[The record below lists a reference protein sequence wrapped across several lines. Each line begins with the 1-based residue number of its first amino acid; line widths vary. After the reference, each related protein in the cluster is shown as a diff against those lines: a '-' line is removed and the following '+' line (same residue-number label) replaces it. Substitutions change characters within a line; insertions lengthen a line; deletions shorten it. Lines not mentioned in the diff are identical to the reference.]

1 MSVISCRSLTKNY
14 GNFTALNSLDLEV
27 SSGRI
32 VGLLG
37 PNGSGKSTLIKLC
50 AGLLKPTFG
59 ELTVAGYPVGA
70 ESKAR
75 VSYLPDRDYLPEH
88 MRVNELLKMFSDFYP
103 DFSMQRAMDM
113 LTRLGIDFT
122 KKFKTMSKGTRE
134 KVQLSLV
141 MSRDAELYLLDEP
154 IAAVDPAARE
164 YILTTIL
171 QNYREGAAVLIST
184 HLISDVEPILD
195 DVIMLQNGMLRIA
208 GSAEQIRNESG
219 RSIDALFREVYRC

>member
-1 MSVISCRSLTKNY
+1 MSVVSCRGLTKNY
-14 GNFTALNSLDLEV
+14 SNFTALNSLDLEIQ
-27 SSGRI
+27 SGRI

-37 PNGSGKSTLIKLC
+37 PNGSGKSTFIKLC

-59 ELTVAGYPVGA
+59 ELTVTGYPVGP
-70 ESKAR
+70 ESKKR
-75 VSYLPDRDYLPEH
+75 VSYLPDRDYLPER
-88 MRVNELLKMFSDFYP
+88 MKVKELLKLFSDFYS

-122 KKFKTMSKGTRE
+122 KSFKTMSKGTRE
-134 KVQLSLV
+134 KVQLALV
-141 MSRDAELYLLDEP
+141 MSRDADLYLLDEP

-171 QNYREGAAVLIST
+171 QNYREGATVLIST
-184 HLISDVEPILD
+184 HLITDVEPILD

-208 GSAEQIRNESG
+208 GTAEQIRNESG
-219 RSIDALFREVYRC
+219 MSIDGLFREVYRC